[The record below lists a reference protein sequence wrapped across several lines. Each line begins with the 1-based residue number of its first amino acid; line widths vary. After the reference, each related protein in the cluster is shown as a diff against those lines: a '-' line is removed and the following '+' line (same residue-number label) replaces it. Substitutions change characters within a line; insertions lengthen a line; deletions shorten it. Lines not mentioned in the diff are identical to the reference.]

1 MNLSNLN
8 IKKSTLLIYLLMIVF
23 CIVMPFFTITLQ
35 IISLFVF
42 CILLMYSAK
51 GYGVLHPLS
60 WFPIFFFL
68 YVFAFP
74 VYQHLDGQV
83 TSDTSRLV
91 PIGLLALIGFSTPLI
106 FLNQKIELPQI
117 KLDDKVINF
126 LWLVLAA
133 ICIFLII
140 YVLKMGISSK
150 REFLD
155 NIGGLGGMFA
165 VFSILP
171 ALYCLKVVK
180 YKKIGFLDPYFYGT
194 LFLLLIAFGVTGERD
209 YIFRY
214 FLFLFLIYFSYK
226 KYRPI
231 YLILSVIFAFIV
243 MPFTQLLKG
252 YLISDDKNYSEY
264 KLDLNEI
271 FYGEFFSAGRNLHYI
286 ISRNENLYW
295 GETLLWDL
303 KRFFNFIFT
312 KQESTGSWFNNT
324 YRVQYGNYGDSGW
337 GFSLVAEGYLNF
349 SYFGVF
355 FIYFLVGLVT
365 YEICKLSK
373 KNSYL
378 FLYYLMYIPVV
389 IYVTRADL
397 ANYLSLTFKI
407 NLFFILLIYVLMK
420 LLSKLG
426 KSSFKI

>member
-8 IKKSTLLIYLLMIVF
+8 VKKSTLLIYLLMVVF

-35 IISLFVF
+35 IISLFIF
-42 CILLMYSAK
+42 CISLMYSAK

-68 YVFAFP
+68 YIFAFP

-83 TSDTSRLV
+83 TYDTSRLV

-106 FLNQKIELPQI
+106 FLNQKIELPVI

-126 LWLVLAA
+126 LWLILAG

-140 YVLKMGISSK
+140 YVFKMGISSK

-180 YKKIGFLDPYFYGT
+180 HKKIGFLDPYFYGT

-231 YLILSVIFAFIV
+231 YLIVSVVCAFIV
-243 MPFTQLLKG
+243 MPFTQQLKG
-252 YLISDDKNYSEY
+252 YLISDNNSYSDY

-271 FYGEFFSAGRNLHYI
+271 FYGEFFASGRNLHYI
-286 ISRNENLYW
+286 LSKNDNLYW
-295 GETLLWDL
+295 GETLLWDI
-303 KRFFNFIFT
+303 KRFFNFIFPD
-312 KQESTGSWFNNT
+312 QESTVSWFNST
-324 YRVQYGNYGDSGW
+324 YRVQYGNSGSSGW
-337 GFSLVAEGYLNF
+337 GFSLIAEGYLNF
-349 SYFGVF
+349 SYVGVF
-355 FIYFLVGLVT
+355 LIYFLVGLLT
-365 YEICKLSK
+365 YVICKLSK
-373 KNSYL
+373 KNSYY
-378 FLYYLMYIPVV
+378 FLYYLMYIPVI

-397 ANYLSLTFKI
+397 ANYFSLVFKI
-407 NLFFILLIYVLMK
+407 NLFFILFI
-420 LLSKLG
+420 LLCMRFIHKAG
-426 KSSFKI
+426 KPSL